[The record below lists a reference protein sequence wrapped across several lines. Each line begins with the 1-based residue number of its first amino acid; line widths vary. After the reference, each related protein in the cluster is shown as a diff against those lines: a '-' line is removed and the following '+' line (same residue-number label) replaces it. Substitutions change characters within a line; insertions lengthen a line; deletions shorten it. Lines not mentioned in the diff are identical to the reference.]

1 MKFFS
6 AVLLSSAIALST
18 PLSAMAQTQTMVG
31 QLDNVSGSVLV
42 ERNGEFFRT
51 NSDSNVTIGDR
62 IIAIDGASADITF
75 GGCDI
80 SVTDTSSVAITS
92 AQDCAGKFT
101 VTPLEIGD
109 PARQVSVASLEI
121 EGESG
126 ILIALLAAA
135 AVIAGIILI
144 VDDDDTPVS
153 P

>member
-1 MKFFS
+1 MKFLS
-6 AVLLSSAIALST
+6 SVLLSSAIAFSA
-18 PLSAMAQTQTMVG
+18 PLSAAVQTQIVVG

-51 NSDSNVTIGDR
+51 NSDSNVIAGDR
-62 IIAIDGASADITF
+62 IIAIDGASAEIAF
-75 GGCDI
+75 GDCEI
-80 SVTDTSSVAITS
+80 SVTDASSISIMA
-92 AQDCAGKFT
+92 AQECAGTFA
-101 VTPLEIGD
+101 VTPLKIGD

-144 VDDDDTPVS
+144 VDDNDTPSS